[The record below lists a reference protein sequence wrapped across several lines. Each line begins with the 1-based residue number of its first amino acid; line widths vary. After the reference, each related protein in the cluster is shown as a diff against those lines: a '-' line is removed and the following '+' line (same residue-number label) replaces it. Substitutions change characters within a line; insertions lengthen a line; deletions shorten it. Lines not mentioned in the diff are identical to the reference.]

1 LKAFLFYFAYIKI
14 EMYSV
19 KIIQGVDNV
28 ALDLKESNFNTEVLQ
43 STLPVLVDFW
53 APWCGP
59 CRSMAPVIEELAR
72 EYDGRVKV
80 AKVNVDENK
89 TLAGSYGVMSI
100 PTLIIFNS
108 GKIVD
113 TIVGFNPKT
122 TLAKKLDKL
131 IEG

>member
-1 LKAFLFYFAYIKI
+1 LKAFLFYFTYIKI
-14 EMYSV
+14 EIYSV

-43 STLPVLVDFW
+43 SALPVLVDFW

-59 CRSMAPVIEELAR
+59 CRSMAPVIEELAD
-72 EYDGRVKV
+72 EYGGRVKV

-100 PTLIIFNS
+100 PTLIIFNN

>member
-1 LKAFLFYFAYIKI
+1 
-14 EMYSV
+14 M
-19 KIIQGVDNV
+19 

-43 STLPVLVDFW
+43 SALPVLVDFW

-59 CRSMAPVIEELAR
+59 CRSMAPVIEELAD
-72 EYDGRVKV
+72 EYGGRVKV

-100 PTLIIFNS
+100 PTLIIFNN